1 MDRVVGK
8 MDGVN
13 TPAKDDNESDG
24 CIIDCIFAMTLH
36 TIFGVEKKGRESY
49 SIGAQWTEL

>member
-1 MDRVVGK
+1 MDRVVRK

-36 TIFGVEKKGRESY
+36 TIFGVAKKGRESY